1 MYCNKPEGL
10 HTMEITN
17 EQRLDLL
24 KSYNNL
30 RNTLQTIY
38 DCHDLWMSDVG
49 KLEGLQCDLH
59 RIFKFVPKED
69 DEGHRMPYDDWI
81 LADVSEP
88 DDADD

>member
-1 MYCNKPEGL
+1 MYRNKPEGL

-17 EQRLDLL
+17 EQRLDML
-24 KSYNNL
+24 KSYNDL

-38 DCHDLWMSDVG
+38 DCNDLWMSDVG

-69 DEGHRMPYDDWI
+69 DEGHRMRYADWVLAEHGGDD
-81 LADVSEP
+81 
-88 DDADD
+88 DDD

>member
-1 MYCNKPEGL
+1 
-10 HTMEITN
+10 MEITH

-24 KSYNNL
+24 KAHNSL
-30 RNTLQTIY
+30 KDILSTIF
-38 DCHDLWMSDVG
+38 DCQDIWMSDVG
-49 KLEGLQCDLH
+49 KLERLQCDLH

-69 DEGHRMPYDDWI
+69 DEGCRMPYADWV